1 MDTDSHTD
9 TDTDSATT
17 DTTEP
22 AERLP
27 RGAASAERVVE
38 AARACF
44 AERGIS
50 GTRMGDVARRA
61 RMSRP
66 NLYSFVA
73 GRAELLELV
82 ALARLHELGL
92 QLEERAR
99 GLDGDVGEALVDQ
112 IIETTRLGRED
123 PEFIALAD
131 AMPRF
136 ALTVMLTSGDSPI
149 HKINARIFGPLLAR
163 AMAEGRLR
171 SDVPIDAL
179 HEWLQNI
186 VTLLASRDD
195 LNDEAQRTMVRRF
208 VLPGLLS

>member
-1 MDTDSHTD
+1 METD
-9 TDTDSATT
+9 TGA
-17 DTTEP
+17 
-22 AERLP
+22 RLA
-27 RGAASAERVVE
+27 RGEASAEHVVE

-50 GTRMGDVARRA
+50 GTRMDDVAQRA

-66 NLYSFVA
+66 NLYSFVT

-112 IIETTRLGRED
+112 IIATTRLGRED
-123 PEFIALAD
+123 PEFISLAE

-149 HKINARIFGPLLAR
+149 HQINARIFGPLLAR
-163 AMAEGRLR
+163 ALADGRLR

-195 LNDEAQRTMVRRF
+195 LDDEAQRILVRRF